1 MKKAA
6 SKVAEPAQIQP
17 KSQFL
22 FHKNLPP
29 RDFSL
34 MTLPA
39 FITQPLFGQANKLI
53 GPYKNQAVCIRA
65 TEEPS
70 RNNKK
75 KWPSAC
81 GRHNFSIN
89 IVSPTTDG
97 WDVVALS
104 LVHLWKKCLVLS
116 LLVNSLYF
124 FSRPTFVLVVGCWLM
139 NFSINIVSPTTDGW
153 DMVALSLVHLWKNV
167 YY

>member
-1 MKKAA
+1 M
-6 SKVAEPAQIQP
+6 
-17 KSQFL
+17 
-22 FHKNLPP
+22 
-29 RDFSL
+29 
-34 MTLPA
+34 PA

-70 RNNKK
+70 RNNKN

-97 WDVVALS
+97 WDMVALS
-104 LVHLWKKCLVLS
+104 LVHLQKKCLLLT
-116 LLVNSLYF
+116 LLVNSLCCF
-124 FSRPTFVLVVGCWLM
+124 IRCSSFVLVVGCWLM
-139 NFSINIVSPTTDGW
+139 NCVIYLKLRLKKLLLHAQQINSKCSGGLKKRVI
-153 DMVALSLVHLWKNV
+153 
-167 YY
+167 

>member
-1 MKKAA
+1 M
-6 SKVAEPAQIQP
+6 
-17 KSQFL
+17 
-22 FHKNLPP
+22 
-29 RDFSL
+29 
-34 MTLPA
+34 PA
-39 FITQPLFGQANKLI
+39 FIMQPLFSQANKLI

-97 WDVVALS
+97 WD
-104 LVHLWKKCLVLS
+104 
-116 LLVNSLYF
+116 
-124 FSRPTFVLVVGCWLM
+124 
-139 NFSINIVSPTTDGW
+139 
-153 DMVALSLVHLWKNV
+153 MVALSLVHLRKNV
-167 YY
+167 F